1 VEVVEVEQ
9 VAIQAT
15 VVTVALEEV
24 LDLVHLSMLKLD
36 LVVVVLAAI
45 VTGGAALLTL
55 AADMVAVA
63 LVY

>member
-1 VEVVEVEQ
+1 VVEVEQ